1 MLRQTLPKAQVRR
14 VAGLRDRSRART
26 CLGNPFGSPD
36 PRMVESG
43 PERRLYATRW
53 STFEQ
58 RPATDGQAL
67 DRQLGRI
74 IPDVFVHTEKGPLR
88 GQRQQE
94 FNKAWRSACRKA
106 GYTGTLLH
114 DQRRSGVRAM
124 VRAGVPESVAQRD
137 LGTRDVGGGPA
148 LWHHQR
154 SRAPR
159 FSGPQGPIWGP
170 SSCPPPSAGS
180 ARSGQ
185 VKTEAA
191 RNPAGPPDFK
201 SGVRL

>member
-74 IPDVFVHTEKGPLR
+74 IPDVFVQHRERAAPGP
-88 GQRQQE
+88 
-94 FNKAWRSACRKA
+94 AP
-106 GYTGTLLH
+106 
-114 DQRRSGVRAM
+114 
-124 VRAGVPESVAQRD
+124 AGVQQGLAVGLPKGRLYWHPAPRPEA
-137 LGTRDVGGGPA
+137 VGGTSDGA
-148 LWHHQR
+148 
-154 SRAPR
+154 
-159 FSGPQGPIWGP
+159 SG
-170 SSCPPPSAGS
+170 CA
-180 ARSGQ
+180 
-185 VKTEAA
+185 
-191 RNPAGPPDFK
+191 
-201 SGVRL
+201 